1 MSKNKLININLNQT
15 ISRFELAEIQ
25 KENNRWTIFYVLT
38 GLFVFILGFNLFTLT
53 RYNDLIEL
61 RINKIQELISET
73 EDIKKGYESELDV
86 SISESDINNLYAIE
100 GKRISIA
107 GKLQSFALD
116 LPDKVSLK
124 QFEYDYD
131 KRRILIDL
139 VSEIDYTKNKEEL
152 LDKLTKKTAYDGDFE
167 YVDIKF
173 DDEKSKGQ
181 NFSVLTVIIDLKK
194 KRDK

>member
-167 YVDIKF
+167 YVDIEF

>member
-15 ISRFELAEIQ
+15 ISRFELVEIQ
-25 KENNRWTIFYVLT
+25 KENNRWIIFYILT

-53 RYNDLIEL
+53 RYNNLIEL

-73 EDIKKGYESELDV
+73 ETIKKDYESELDV
-86 SISESDINNLYAIE
+86 SISEANINSLYKIE
-100 GKRISIA
+100 EQRISIA
-107 GKLQSFALD
+107 SKLQSFALD

-124 QFEYDYD
+124 QFDYDYD
-131 KRRILIDL
+131 KRQILIDII
-139 VSEIDYTKNKEEL
+139 SEIDYTENKEEL
-152 LDKLTKKTAYDGDFE
+152 LAKLRKKTAYDGDFN
-167 YVDIKF
+167 YVDIIF

-194 KRDK
+194 KRNK

>member
-25 KENNRWTIFYVLT
+25 KENNRWIIFYILT

-53 RYNDLIEL
+53 RYNNLIEL

-73 EDIKKGYESELDV
+73 ETIKKGYESELDV

-100 GKRISIA
+100 EKRISIA

-167 YVDIKF
+167 YVDIVPA
-173 DDEKSKGQ
+173 DEKTKGQ

>member
-25 KENNRWTIFYVLT
+25 KENNRWIIFYVLT

-53 RYNDLIEL
+53 RYNNLIEL

-73 EDIKKGYESELDV
+73 ETIKKGYESELDV
-86 SISESDINNLYAIE
+86 SISESDINNLYVIE
-100 GKRISIA
+100 EKRISIA

-167 YVDIKF
+167 YVDIVPA
-173 DDEKSKGQ
+173 DEKTKGQ

>member
-15 ISRFELAEIQ
+15 ISRFELVEIQ
-25 KENNRWTIFYVLT
+25 KENNRWVIFYILT

-53 RYNDLIEL
+53 QYNNLIEL

-73 EDIKKGYESELDV
+73 EIIKKGYESELDV
-86 SISESDINNLYAIE
+86 SISELDINNLYKIE
-100 GKRISIA
+100 EQRISIA

>member
-1 MSKNKLININLNQT
+1 MNENRLINIDLNQT

-25 KENNRWTIFYVLT
+25 KENNRWIIFYVLT

-53 RYNDLIEL
+53 RYNNLIEL

-73 EDIKKGYESELDV
+73 ETIKKGYESELDV
-86 SISESDINNLYAIE
+86 SISESDINNLYVIE
-100 GKRISIA
+100 EKRISIA

-167 YVDIKF
+167 YVDIVPA
-173 DDEKSKGQ
+173 DEKTKGQ